1 MFTITKIRQA
11 DNQNRDK
18 RRTANKEKDK
28 KREPFK
34 KVLAAEMNN
43 TTPKPGR

>member
-1 MFTITKIRQA
+1 MITISKIRPA

-28 KREPFK
+28 KHEPFN
-34 KVLAAEMNN
+34 KVLAVEMNQP
-43 TTPKPGR
+43 TPKKGR